1 MLTFAFVLG
10 ERALRIELKHGK
22 TDRSGFCPPRSA
34 LPLPLLCALTVP
46 HAACCGWQTERSRG
60 EEVPPPPCTLAPAGT
75 KSDITLD
82 KTLATSS
89 ASRTSVCAAAPLLR
103 RSLCLCVACWPRLVW
118 AAFWAPLACS
128 LPPARHSGC
137 VRRVRG
143 EARTMRVSRVASG
156 AGDGSR
162 FASDGRWLSWSMRA
176 PRRARVMVSRNICV
190 ICNCLVSL
198 HGC

>member
-1 MLTFAFVLG
+1 MLTFTFVLG

-22 TDRSGFCPPRSA
+22 TDRSGFCPPRLA

-46 HAACCGWQTERSRG
+46 HAACCGWQTETSRG

-103 RSLCLCVACWPRLVW
+103 RSIACASRVGRGSCG
-118 AAFWAPLACS
+118 AAFWAPHACS
-128 LPPARHSGC
+128 VAPALHSGR
-137 VRRVRG
+137 VRRVHCVT
-143 EARTMRVSRVASG
+143 RTVCVCPDESA

-162 FASDGRWLSWSMRA
+162 FASDGRRLS
-176 PRRARVMVSRNICV
+176 
-190 ICNCLVSL
+190 
-198 HGC
+198 

>member
-1 MLTFAFVLG
+1 MF
-10 ERALRIELKHGK
+10 
-22 TDRSGFCPPRSA
+22 SGHLHLVKCGCPPRLA

-46 HAACCGWQTERSRG
+46 HAACCGWQTETSRG

-89 ASRTSVCAAAPLLR
+89 ASRTSVCAAAELR
-103 RSLCLCVACWPRLVW
+103 RRLRLCRDCVAVACVLAPFRPPHACLCT
-118 AAFWAPLACS
+118 LA
-128 LPPARHSGC
+128 LQTGLGRC
-137 VRRVRG
+137 VLGVI
-143 EARTMRVSRVASG
+143 RTVRVSRAGSG
-156 AGDGSR
+156 AGDGFR